1 MSSPDPWQNHIV
13 FLPRV
18 SGRWSLS
25 LISGAGVSERQVDA
39 RKGRGR
45 WGVGR
50 LAALKEG
57 RKEGSGRHSQDK

>member
-1 MSSPDPWQNHIV
+1 
-13 FLPRV
+13 
-18 SGRWSLS
+18 
-25 LISGAGVSERQVDA
+25 VDA
-39 RKGRGR
+39 RKKGRGR